1 MFSLRI
7 YILLI
12 LLLITQGR
20 MVAQNTVFDILY
32 CLNGGENKSVG
43 IPKLPNPDPPGK
55 PGWNLIF
62 SDEFQSAGLNPAHWN
77 CSRPGDDGGGNC
89 AREFAVNPANIA
101 VDAGNARISNTIDAA
116 VPGCAY
122 SCGEIKTMSVLD
134 TAFRSFYFYAPGYL
148 ETRVKLFSKTAQG
161 SSCWLWA
168 VGTPENPGL
177 PGPWNEIDIFE
188 LNGVNQNIVTGTY
201 HWTYDTLHVSQNQA
215 IFLTDS
221 SQLYD
226 LTTNW
231 TTFGLEWDTTSVK
244 WYVNHTLVKEL
255 DMGVIPP
262 FCIHAPHYS
271 LPVAP
276 FCIRFGTGYN
286 SIGNQGSVANP
297 ADFPQSMLVDYVR
310 VYKKAGQMAAP
321 IIMQDGQYQI
331 CATASSQAN
340 SDKVIRSRYYPDVTY
355 EWSSPAFDMMKMAS
369 VTLQPPEKML
379 IWIKPGITAGSAWPV
394 YLKASFP
401 GNYTEYDTA
410 YIYIA
415 PDVPAIPPDNF
426 TAVRHDSSCYFS
438 VATTLQQGIAAGS
451 YSTDNGNTWVAGRHQ
466 PGTGTDF
473 CSFGNFKPGETINF
487 AFRTEN
493 GCGIS
498 PVRYSALTMPAPPPG
513 CKWPAGTGDL
523 PAGAQGRKLPLVSL
537 SPNPVNDMLNVRF
550 SAANLSFPDDLVVK
564 VFDISS
570 RQVAAMALTKQDTKL
585 NVGFLR
591 HGVYCLQI
599 VSERN
604 ILFRSQ
610 FLKN

>member
-1 MFSLRI
+1 MFRLRI
-7 YILLI
+7 YSLLVILVMI
-12 LLLITQGR
+12 PGR
-20 MVAQNTVFDILY
+20 MVSQNTLFDILY

-43 IPKLPNPDPPGK
+43 ISRLPTPNPPVK

-62 SDEFQSAGLNPAHWN
+62 SDEFQPGGLNPAHWN
-77 CSRPGDDGGGNC
+77 RSRPGDDGGGNC
-89 AREFAVNPANIA
+89 ARNFAVNPANIA
-101 VDAGNARISNTIDAA
+101 VDSGSARISNTIDAA

-134 TAFRSFYFYAPGYL
+134 TAFGSFYFYAPGYL

-161 SSCWLWA
+161 ASCWLWA

-188 LNGVNQNIVTGTY
+188 LNGVNQNIFTGTY
-201 HWTYDTLHVSQNQA
+201 HWTFDTLHVSQNHA

-244 WYVNHTLVKEL
+244 WFVNNTLVKEL
-255 DMGVIPP
+255 DMNVIPP

-310 VYKKAGQMAAP
+310 VYKKTGQKAAP

-355 EWSSPAFDMMKMAS
+355 EWSSPAFDMVKMKS
-369 VTLQPPEKML
+369 GTLQPPEKML
-379 IWIKPGITAGSAWPV
+379 IWIKPGITAGNAWPV
-394 YLKASFP
+394 YLKAGFP

-426 TAVRHDSSCYFS
+426 TALQLDSSCYFS
-438 VATTLQQGIAAGS
+438 IATTLQPGIAAGS
-451 YSTDNGNTWVAGRHQ
+451 YSNDNGSTWLPGRHQ
-466 PGTGTDF
+466 PGAGN
-473 CSFGNFKPGETINF
+473 CSFGSFKPGQTVNF

-498 PVRYSALTMPAPPPG
+498 PVRYSTLTMPAPPHG

-523 PAGAQGRKLPLVSL
+523 PQGASGQNKPLVLL
-537 SPNPVNDMLNVRF
+537 SPNPAKDVLNISF
-550 SAANLSFPDDLVVK
+550 SSASETVPGNLVVK
-564 VFDISS
+564 VYDIHA
-570 RQVAAMALTKQDTKL
+570 RELAEIALAGRDTQL
-585 NVGFLR
+585 DVVSL
-591 HGVYCLQI
+591 HPGVYCLRV
-599 VSERN
+599 VSGEK
-604 ILFRSQ
+604 ILFHSL